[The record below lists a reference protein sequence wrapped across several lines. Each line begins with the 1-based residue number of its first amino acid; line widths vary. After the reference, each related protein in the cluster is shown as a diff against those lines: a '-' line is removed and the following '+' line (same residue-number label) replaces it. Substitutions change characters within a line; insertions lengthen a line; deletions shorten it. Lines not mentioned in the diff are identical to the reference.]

1 MLGETEMGR
10 WEEIGAGV
18 GAKLDSGFRGRVR
31 VPGLLGD
38 WDETKT
44 RHSPRPRKADSP
56 KPPSTQEKRHLISC
70 LSVLRRRGI
79 AND

>member
-10 WEEIGAGV
+10 SEPGSEQSWIWDFGV
-18 GAKLDSGFRGRVR
+18 AFAC
-31 VPGLLGD
+31 LGC

-56 KPPSTQEKRHLISC
+56 KPPSTQGKRHLISC
-70 LSVLRRRGI
+70 LSALRRRG
-79 AND
+79 